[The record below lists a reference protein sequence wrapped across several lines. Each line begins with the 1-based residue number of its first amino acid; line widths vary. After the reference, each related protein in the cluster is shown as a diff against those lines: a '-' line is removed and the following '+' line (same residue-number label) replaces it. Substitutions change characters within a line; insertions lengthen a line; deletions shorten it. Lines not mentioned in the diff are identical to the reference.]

1 MTALRLALA
10 QYAVQRHA
18 SLDDFAARIDGLLSD
33 AKGQGAEMLVLPE
46 YAPMELAATFT
57 GRADAAPGAPVA
69 EREAVEARAETIIE
83 IMRQGAMR
91 HGLWLLGGSLPMRD
105 PTTAQVRNRAPF
117 ISAEG
122 VVRFQEKRVMT
133 RFETE
138 EWQVSAG
145 AEPQVFQTPW
155 GLIGIAICY
164 DVEFPMLVRA
174 QVEAGAWLVLNP
186 ACTDTLWGFNRVH
199 LSARARA
206 IENQCF
212 LAVSPTVGEAPWSAT
227 LDLNRG
233 FAGVFGPCDRGFP
246 EDGVIAQGVLD
257 APSLVVTTLDP
268 ARIAAVRQDGGVR
281 NHRDWPANPGACAV
295 VQL

>member
-1 MTALRLALA
+1 MKPLRLALA
-10 QYAVQRHA
+10 QYAVERHA
-18 SLDDFAARIDGLLSD
+18 RLDDFVARIDRLLSE
-33 AKGQGAEMLVLPE
+33 AKAQHAEMLALPE
-46 YAPMELAATFT
+46 YAGMELAALFT
-57 GRADAAPGAPVA
+57 DRADAVA

-105 PTTAQVRNRAPF
+105 AQSGQVHNRAPF
-117 ISAEG
+117 ISADG

-212 LAVSPTVGEAPWSAT
+212 VAVSPTVGEAPWSAT
-227 LDLNRG
+227 LDFNRG

-246 EDGVIAQGVLD
+246 EDGVIAQGALD
-257 APSLVVTTLDP
+257 AAQLVVTTLDP

>member
-1 MTALRLALA
+1 MKPLRLALA
-10 QYAVQRHA
+10 QYAVERHRT
-18 SLDDFAARIDGLLSD
+18 LDDFTAKLDRLLSE
-33 AKGQGAEMLVLPE
+33 AASQGAEMLVLPE
-46 YAPMELAATFT
+46 YAAMELAAIFT
-57 GRADAAPGAPVA
+57 EAAEPVA
-69 EREAVEARAETIIE
+69 EREAIVQRAEAILE
-83 IMRQGAMR
+83 IMRQAAMR

-105 PTTAQVRNRAPF
+105 AGTGMVHNRAPF

-122 VVRFQEKRVMT
+122 LVRFQEKRVMT

-145 AEPQVFQTPW
+145 REPQVFATPW

-174 QVEAGAWLVLNP
+174 QVEAGAWLVLAP
-186 ACTDTLWGFNRVH
+186 SCTDTLWGFNRVH

-212 LAVSPTVGEAPWSAT
+212 VAICPTVGEAPWSAT

-233 FAGVFGPCDRGFP
+233 YAGVFGPCDRGFP
-246 EDGVIAQGVLD
+246 EDGVIAQGELD
-257 APSLVVTTLDP
+257 AAQLVIADLDP

-281 NHRDWPANPGACAV
+281 NHRDWPPTPAGCAV
-295 VQL
+295 AVL